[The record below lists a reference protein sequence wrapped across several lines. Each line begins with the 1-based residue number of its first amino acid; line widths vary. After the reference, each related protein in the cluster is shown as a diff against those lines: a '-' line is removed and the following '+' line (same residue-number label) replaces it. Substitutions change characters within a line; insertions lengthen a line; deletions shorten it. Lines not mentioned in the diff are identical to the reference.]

1 MVDNVTLTEDIE
13 SPVKVTLEI
22 AMQTPDV
29 VIHVTDSLTQ
39 DQQRSIE
46 GALREVDGVIAPRF
60 NKPHLLVVLYSAAKT
75 NSSALLRTVTTAGYK
90 AQLVGL

>member
-1 MVDNVTLTEDIE
+1 VLQLHN
-13 SPVKVTLEI
+13 SEI

-39 DQQRSIE
+39 DQQQSIE

-60 NKPHLLVVLYSAAKT
+60 NKPHLLVVLYNSGKT
-75 NSSALLRTVTTAGYK
+75 NPAALLRTVTTAGYQ